1 MSRDQTASM
10 GVVRVWGLGVRLA
23 HWLLAAAF
31 VVACVT
37 EGDEDVLEAVHEF
50 LANFTLLLVLL
61 HVAGMAASSFAH
73 RENLPRSM
81 ITGNKP
87 G

>member
-1 MSRDQTASM
+1 
-10 GVVRVWGLGVRLA
+10 
-23 HWLLAAAF
+23 
-31 VVACVT
+31 
-37 EGDEDVLEAVHEF
+37 VLEEVHEF
-50 LANFTLLLVLL
+50 LANFTLFLVLL
-61 HVAGMAASSFAH
+61 HVAGVAASSFAH